1 MIRSRDYASFR
12 KGKSIFF
19 TMTKRKEL
27 CMLATD
33 PHGPKQTL
41 EHSLKIPW
49 RPTKCIVQVKLVH
62 PFLAL
67 HSLPALARCHVRS
80 ANHLSEHTKRTL
92 SRRHRGPG
100 KFSTC
105 ASIPGVR
112 CGESFFRHLP
122 ENKTLL
128 CALGVSAVNTRLLIL
143 AQCFQSHFH
152 RLVHCSGH
160 DEQNRRKGQD
170 NQKPLPHGHG

>member
-33 PHGPKQTL
+33 PHGHKQTL

-67 HSLPALARCHVRS
+67 HSLPALTQREHSLDGTEDRENSQPALRSLEYVVARAFFGISRKTKLFFALS
-80 ANHLSEHTKRTL
+80 ASLR
-92 SRRHRGPG
+92 
-100 KFSTC
+100 
-105 ASIPGVR
+105 
-112 CGESFFRHLP
+112 
-122 ENKTLL
+122 
-128 CALGVSAVNTRLLIL
+128 
-143 AQCFQSHFH
+143 
-152 RLVHCSGH
+152 
-160 DEQNRRKGQD
+160 
-170 NQKPLPHGHG
+170 